1 MDKKGFVFLT
11 MAVIIVMCTAF
22 LVLLSDAKSDDEITI
37 TVMNSSVD
45 EIINTMTEITV
56 TFSETKTTVKTTITT
71 AVTTVSSISTNLIHE
86 TAETEPVFTDSEPLY
101 IDINSADAEE
111 LMRLDGIGEV
121 TAYAII
127 NYRNENGGFHN
138 IEEIMNVYG
147 ISEAKFEK
155 IRGYIYVHNPV
166 YNYEDEIFPDY
177 NEPETYAEEHTEPET
192 IPENLYPVDINTAGP
207 EILMLLPYV
216 DEQIAQDI
224 ITLRIELGSFSNI
237 YELLYIDKLNQKQV
251 SELAEFVTVGQ

>member
-1 MDKKGFVFLT
+1 MDKKGLIFLT
-11 MAVIIVMCTAF
+11 VAVITVICTAF
-22 LVLLSDAKSDDEITI
+22 LVLVSDVKSDEEITI

-45 EIINTMTEITV
+45 EIINTMTEISV
-56 TFSETKTTVKTTITT
+56 TFSETKTTVTT
-71 AVTTVSSISTNLIHE
+71 AITTVSSISTNLIHE

-101 IDINSADAEE
+101 IDINSAGAEE

-121 TAYAII
+121 TAWAII
-127 NYRNENGGFHN
+127 NYRDENGGFRN

-147 ISEAKFEK
+147 IGEAKFEQ

-177 NEPETYAEEHTEPET
+177 NEPETYVEEHTEPET
-192 IPENLYPVDINTAGP
+192 IPENLYPIDINTAGP

-224 ITLRIELGSFSNI
+224 ITLRIELGSFTNI
-237 YELLYIDKLNQKQV
+237 YELLYIDKFNQKQV